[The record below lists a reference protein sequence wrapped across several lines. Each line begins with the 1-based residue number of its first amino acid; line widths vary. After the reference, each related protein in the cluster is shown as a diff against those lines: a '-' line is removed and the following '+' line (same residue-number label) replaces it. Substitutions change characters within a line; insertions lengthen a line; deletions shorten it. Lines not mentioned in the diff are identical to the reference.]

1 MNNMNGNTLVLVYG
15 VWPERK
21 SLIAESFDW
30 EKILAN
36 AVQLTQN
43 EFNNHIFTAK
53 ITSSFLHTEK
63 IFVFIQAVLR

>member
-53 ITSSFLHTEK
+53 KSPRVFCTRKKYLCSSRRF
-63 IFVFIQAVLR
+63 